1 MVTYFTKNGFE
12 NYYRKIS
19 ELEKEIINL
28 KKCSQEN
35 SDSIILVGYSLDR
48 DPILEELTNMESHL
62 LNYYSKINEAKII
75 EYPKNIDGKVVLGCK
90 VNINLNGQEKNYE
103 IVAFDEDNLEDG
115 KISYNSPIAKSLIGK
130 KINDNFEVNL
140 PKSKI
145 NIKILNIMPIK

>member
-1 MVTYFTKNGFE
+1 LVTYFTKNGFE